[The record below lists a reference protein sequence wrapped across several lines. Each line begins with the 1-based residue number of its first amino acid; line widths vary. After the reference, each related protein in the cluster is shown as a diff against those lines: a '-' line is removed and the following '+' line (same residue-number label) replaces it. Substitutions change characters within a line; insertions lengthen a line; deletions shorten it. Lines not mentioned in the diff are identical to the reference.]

1 MQQHPLLQLQDVA
14 KTFQA
19 GIAGCAACVRVLEG
33 VDLEVAA
40 EECVAIHGS
49 RGAGKSTL
57 LLLAAGLLRP
67 DRGAVRWRGE
77 SAGNAARCGVHYV
90 MSREAAIV
98 AVQARPSVPMVLLL
112 EECNARTDSTWCADA
127 QHLLERVRRMGG
139 AAVIVSRDGR
149 AVQHIATR
157 VFHLVHGRLTSV
169 SSASALETM
178 PARVA
183 EGTPHETRLSVDP
196 LSGGA

>member
-1 MQQHPLLQLQDVA
+1 MPQHPLLQLQDVA
-14 KTFQA
+14 KTFRA
-19 GIAGCAACVRVLEG
+19 GIAGCAAWVRVLEG

-40 EECVAIHGS
+40 EECVVIQGS

-67 DRGAVRWRGE
+67 DRGTVRWRGE
-77 SAGNAARCGVHYV
+77 SAGTATRCGVHYV
-90 MSREAAIV
+90 LNREAAIA
-98 AVQARPSVPMVLLL
+98 AVQARHSVPMVLLL
-112 EECNARTDSTWCADA
+112 EERNAGTDSTWCTDA
-127 QHLLERVRRMGG
+127 QHVLERIRRTGG
-139 AAVIVSRDGR
+139 AALIVSRDGR

-157 VFHLVHGRLTSV
+157 VFNLVHGRLSAV
-169 SSASALETM
+169 SGAPALETM

-183 EGTPHETRLSVDP
+183 EGTPHEARLSVDP